1 MITTFGERLK
11 ELRTEKQ
18 IGQIALAKAIKVSSG
33 IVSMW
38 ENNLREP
45 TMSNLIALA
54 KFFDV
59 SIDYIVGLKDY

>member
-11 ELRTEKQ
+11 KLRTEKQ

>member
-11 ELRTEKQ
+11 ELRAEKQ